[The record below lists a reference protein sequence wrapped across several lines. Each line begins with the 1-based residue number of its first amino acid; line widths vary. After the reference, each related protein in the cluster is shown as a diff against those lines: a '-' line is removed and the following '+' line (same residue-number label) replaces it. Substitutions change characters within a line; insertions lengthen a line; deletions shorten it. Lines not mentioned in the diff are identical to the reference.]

1 MLMLFLINFLSKK
14 NFHFFNWPVDIYL
27 GLIGLLELFWQRSK
41 SDDDDY
47 DDNGKGPRS
56 PTGRRGA
63 AFASLCLAYI
73 MYKLAIS
80 FHHAQLW
87 RILQDSVR
95 NIIMQ
100 FGMVSAICFCTL
112 LSYTPVFRDA
122 HADLERLSCEGS
134 FGGSSVFIPLFG
146 GDMQSWQIIFAI
158 MPAFML
164 LVLFF
169 FDHNVSSL
177 LSQSPRFNLEKP
189 PSYHYDYAVL
199 GLILMICGFIGVPPG
214 K

>member
-1 MLMLFLINFLSKK
+1 MMMTTTITEKVREAQQAGVVPHLHPSVL
-14 NFHFFNWPVDIYL
+14 HV
-27 GLIGLLELFWQRSK
+27 
-41 SDDDDY
+41 
-47 DDNGKGPRS
+47 
-56 PTGRRGA
+56 TA
-63 AFASLCLAYI
+63 
-73 MYKLAIS
+73 YKLAIS

-134 FGGSSVFIPLFG
+134 FGGSSVFILFFG

-169 FDHNVSSL
+169 FDHNVSFS
-177 LSQSPRFNLEKP
+177 FTVT
-189 PSYHYDYAVL
+189 AV
-199 GLILMICGFIGVPPG
+199 
-214 K
+214 